1 MTEEENKPFAPFHA
15 DPHDGRLFRFIHHI
29 VHIVTGQKSAEV
41 DVTELARFP
50 EKNPNP
56 VLRAARDGTLLYANP
71 ASADL
76 LTAWCCQ
83 IGQPLPAAW
92 HEHVLAVLASGVS
105 GSVETAVAQ
114 RIFSLVFVPLTQ
126 EDCVNIYG
134 TDITDYRYA
143 EERRAYKALL
153 LANVH
158 DAVVGTDDQLRVT
171 YWNKAAEEMFGWSEQ
186 EALGQEAGVLF
197 KTKIIGSS
205 REVALD
211 KLMTLGRHD
220 GEAVYTRKDGFD
232 IQAHVR
238 STVLRD
244 AQGEFAGLVS
254 TIRDIT
260 ARKQAEEALRLS
272 EERFAKAFHSSPVAI
287 IMTRNKDDRIV
298 DVNEA
303 WSKLLGYTREQ
314 AVGRT
319 PAELKII
326 AVNYRQQVVDLGESP
341 DRLQNVEASITTYT
355 GEIRTILF
363 SMDLLDIRGES
374 HTLTT
379 FTDITE
385 RKRAQ
390 QQALDLTLE
399 RERMQ
404 LLASF
409 VQDAAHEFRTPLAVI
424 STLAFVM
431 ARLPEE
437 EKRRIRSD
445 TIQAQ
450 VQRITKLVDML
461 LLMTRLDSGVMAE
474 QSPVDVDKLVK
485 AVCQKA
491 IAQYGEEPALH
502 YASEPDLPQVM
513 GDADMLLEAFW
524 QVLDNAYRNTPASG
538 GVNVFIAAVSG
549 HIRLV
554 IADTGK
560 GISSADLPSI
570 FKTFWRQDK
579 ARTQPG
585 FGLGLSIV
593 QKIVERHEG
602 KVEVTS
608 EVDVGTTVTI
618 TLPVLH

>member
-1 MTEEENKPFAPFHA
+1 MTEEENKPFAPSHA
-15 DPHDGRLFRFIHHI
+15 DPHDGGLFRFIHHI
-29 VHIVTGQKSAEV
+29 VHIVTGQKPAEMGAA
-41 DVTELARFP
+41 ELARFP
-50 EKNPNP
+50 EENPNP

-71 ASADL
+71 ASAGL
-76 LTAWCCQ
+76 LATWCCRV
-83 IGQPLPAAW
+83 GQPLPEAW
-92 HEHVLAVLASGVS
+92 QEQVLAALAAGVT
-105 GSVETAVAQ
+105 GKVETAVSQ

-126 EDCVNIYG
+126 QDCVNIYG
-134 TDITDYRYA
+134 TDITGYRYA

-158 DAVVGTDDQLRVT
+158 DAVVGTDDQLKVT

-186 EALGQEAGVLF
+186 EALGQETSALF
-197 KTKIIGSS
+197 QTRTTGSS
-205 REVALD
+205 RELALEQ
-211 KLMTLGRHD
+211 LMALGRYD
-220 GEAVYTRKDGFD
+220 GEAIYTRKDGFD
-232 IQAHVR
+232 IQTHVR

-244 AQGEFAGLVS
+244 AEGKFAGLVS

-314 AVGRT
+314 AVGHT

-326 AVNYRQQVVDLGESP
+326 AVNYRQQVVDLGEST
-341 DRLQNVEASITTYT
+341 DRLENVEASITTYT
-355 GEIRTILF
+355 GEIRNILF
-363 SMDLLDIRGES
+363 SMDLLDIRGEL

-390 QQALDLTLE
+390 QQALELTLE

-431 ARLPEE
+431 ARLPDE
-437 EKRRIRSD
+437 EKRRVRSD

-474 QSPVDVDKLVK
+474 HSPVDVGNLVEV
-485 AVCQKA
+485 VCQKA
-491 IAQYGEEPALH
+491 IAQYGEEPSLH

-524 QVLDNAYRNTPASG
+524 QVLDNAYRNTPADG
-538 GVNVFIAAVSG
+538 AVNVFVETTSE

-554 IADTGK
+554 IGDTGK

-585 FGLGLSIV
+585 FGLGLSIA

-608 EVDVGTTVTI
+608 EVGVGTTVTI
-618 TLPVLH
+618 TLPISH